1 MKRISFV
8 LPVLVLLAAVCAGGL
23 WAESKTPR
31 LFIKMEG
38 YGSLS
43 SAGDFGRFIDQKE
56 TYYST
61 FEGDPRYTISLSK
74 QPFFRG
80 FGGEIGIEV
89 KKHAIGF
96 SAGYISKKFSIDY
109 RFEADTSDYESAF
122 LWDFEF
128 SAVPIFVFFH
138 YKLIDSRFF
147 NAFFTLGEGVYLVTY
162 KDTRAMTFENADLK
176 FIDSEIK
183 ARQARLGFHAGISLD
198 FNITRNLAI
207 FIDAGYRIAKFKEIE
222 ANSYYKDDQQEA
234 VGEGILF
241 YSVSEK
247 TGDAEFRIDAA
258 DPPRTNWMDI
268 SSILDLNGVSLAAGL
283 KIIF

>member
-8 LPVLVLLAAVCAGGL
+8 LPVLVLLAIACTGDL
-23 WAESKTPR
+23 WAEFKTPR
-31 LFIKMEG
+31 LYIKLQG

-56 TYYST
+56 MYYST
-61 FEGDPRYTISLSK
+61 FESDPRYTISLSK

-109 RFEADTSDYESAF
+109 RFEADTYDYENAF

-128 SAVPIFVFFH
+128 SAIPLFVFFH

-147 NAFFTLGEGVYLVTY
+147 NAYFTLGEGVYLFTY
-162 KDTRAMTFENADLK
+162 KDTRAVTFKNAELE
-176 FIDSEIK
+176 FINSEIK

-198 FNITRNLAI
+198 FNITRNIAI
-207 FIDAGYRIAKFKEIE
+207 FIDAGYRLAKFKEIE
-222 ANSYYKDDQQEA
+222 ADSFYEDDQQEA
-234 VGEGILF
+234 IGEGILF
-241 YSVSEK
+241 YSVNQKS
-247 TGDAEFRIDAA
+247 GDAEFRIDAV
-258 DPPRTNWMDI
+258 DPPRANWEDI
-268 SSILDLNGVSLAAGL
+268 SSILNLNGVSLAAGL